1 MFSVRTFCYQATT
14 LVALASASACSSS
27 TDKDPDPTPARG
39 LAWSVD
45 GGALSTTTLQ
55 SQKGSGT
62 ISVAGT
68 TSSGTTVNFLAL
80 EIPNAVGTYTFS
92 PTSAASATYSTT
104 TGSTTAVYYA
114 GPSSGGTVT
123 GGGTVVVTAL
133 TATSITG
140 TFTFTGI
147 NPNTGAAKSITNGTF
162 NVGL

>member
-1 MFSVRTFCYQATT
+1 MFSFRSLCYRAAT
-14 LVALASASACSSS
+14 LVALASASACSSANN
-27 TDKDPDPTPARG
+27 KDPDPTPTRG
-39 LAWSVD
+39 LTWSVD

-68 TSSGTTVNFLAL
+68 NSSGTTASYLSL

-92 PTSAASATYSTT
+92 PTSTASATYSTT

-133 TATSITG
+133 TATNVTG